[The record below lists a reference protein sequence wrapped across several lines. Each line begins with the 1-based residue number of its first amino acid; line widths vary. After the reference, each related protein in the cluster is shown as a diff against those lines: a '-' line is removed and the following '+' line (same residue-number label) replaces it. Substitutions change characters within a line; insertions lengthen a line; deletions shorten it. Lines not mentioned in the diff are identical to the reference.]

1 MVFLLSACAEMPL
14 SNFND
19 PFAQA
24 ETNAQGQSVEPV
36 DVYLAGVSFTGN
48 YSDRK
53 RNYPYASEL
62 ADQLDRK
69 FAETLSSYPL
79 KNVVLHKELGDIRN
93 ANSVAVTL
101 GINQGTIASTKVP
114 GYGVKTVI
122 DIYAELFFFD
132 FSEKKIIRSVPINYQ
147 YIALSDKA
155 YTKAQLR
162 AVISNLYYGKTEG
175 LKENLLEYAARELA
189 NVRLQESAGA
199 RVRIAKVEFSEE
211 ASKKLKRVN
220 VKLGQ
225 FEVGLAQML
234 QKSLTDN
241 LKISV
246 VPYTKGEAI
255 GAKMPA
261 RFANGSSYMFEL
273 PQADYEFALRI
284 KDLRT
289 VRDTESSQ
297 SVDTEAYFVYLDL
310 AFSQPDLSKNYMNR
324 HFRAFG
330 TSTPIKGQQTVLSL
344 AYQETMGEFLEGFAE
359 TLRTPS
365 DEWLETVVAKDQV
378 QSARKDIRAVRKILE
393 KAL

>member
-1 MVFLLSACAEMPL
+1 MPL

-101 GINQGTIASTKVP
+101 GINQETIASTKVP

-241 LKISV
+241 RASKISV
-246 VPYTKGEAI
+246 
-255 GAKMPA
+255 
-261 RFANGSSYMFEL
+261 
-273 PQADYEFALRI
+273 
-284 KDLRT
+284 
-289 VRDTESSQ
+289 
-297 SVDTEAYFVYLDL
+297 
-310 AFSQPDLSKNYMNR
+310 
-324 HFRAFG
+324 
-330 TSTPIKGQQTVLSL
+330 
-344 AYQETMGEFLEGFAE
+344 
-359 TLRTPS
+359 
-365 DEWLETVVAKDQV
+365 
-378 QSARKDIRAVRKILE
+378 QSATLNQV
-393 KAL
+393 KALIRKPISFISIWPFLNPICRKTT